1 MTSYKRRYKSSRQ
14 KGAFFQRL
22 MLALFIGIIL
32 GSAVVLIAY
41 QKFAS
46 DLPAISK
53 LAEYKPLKVSK
64 VYDRRGEL
72 IGEFFLERRIPVAH
86 EDIPSLLRNAFI
98 AIEDQRYFRHKGVD
112 YKGIARAFYH
122 NLRAGEIVEGA
133 STITM
138 QVARSFFLNREKT
151 FGRKIKETILAYRI
165 ERDLTKQEIL
175 SLYLNQIYLGHGA
188 YGVGAAAE
196 EYFGKKVDKLTL
208 GEIAV
213 LAAIPKEPA
222 KYDPLK
228 NPDESVRR
236 RNLVIDKM
244 LEQGMISP
252 EEAASAKAE
261 KLNLVHRANP
271 TRQVAPYFTEYVRQ
285 YLMKQYGY
293 DAVYTE
299 GLKVFTTLNS
309 DWNISA
315 TDALKWGIKRVDRSL
330 GWRGAFRH
338 LEGEEYQKYI
348 EANQNKFSRLPAEGE
363 AIEAIVTS
371 VPNSSNTYAMV
382 QIGKFSARVPM
393 SEKKFL
399 KTLNEVPYKNA
410 KIGERPRPYL
420 EAGDIVEVKITGTDK
435 DGIPLVSLSPTP
447 LVQGALLCMDPY
459 TGEILAMVGGYDFDK
474 SEFNR
479 AVQAKRQPGSAFK
492 PIVYTSAIDEGYY
505 PASIINDAPVI
516 LDGRAGSWRPTNYD
530 KKFSGPQTLAFAL
543 QRSVNT
549 ISIKLAMEIG
559 VGNIIK
565 YARLM
570 GIESELPPDLSIALG
585 TASLSMLELAR
596 AYAVLANGGYLV
608 EPIFVLRVYDSE
620 GRMLEDRT
628 PKIKGFSEPPQ
639 DAEKYLRWLRSAG
652 PPFWGPEGLAFR
664 KMVCEARGR
673 KVLDSK
679 TAYVM
684 ISLMKNVVQAGTG
697 TAARLTGVEV
707 AGKTGT
713 TNDYKDAWFIG
724 FTTQALTAVWIGY
737 DDGRISLRNP
747 SGGLG
752 ATGGELAAPIW
763 GRFMLKALS
772 RHAIPT
778 FPVPDG
784 ITMYSFDLITGTFPG
799 PDSQQIGTAAFIGD
813 THPAPYEPPP
823 MGGQDFMSQDL
834 EPQISPDEERTE
846 PPF

>member
-1 MTSYKRRYKSSRQ
+1 MSNYKSRNKSRRP
-14 KGAFFQRL
+14 KGFFFQRV
-22 MLALFIGIIL
+22 MLFVFIGLIV
-32 GSAVVLIAY
+32 GGAVVLLAY
-41 QKFAS
+41 YKFAS
-46 DLPAISK
+46 DLPSISK
-53 LAEYKPLKVSK
+53 LAEYKPLKVTK
-64 VYDRRGEL
+64 VYDRNGKL
-72 IGEFFLERRIPVAH
+72 IGEFFIERRIPIAH
-86 EDIPSLLRNAFI
+86 EDIPPLLRNAFI

-208 GEIAV
+208 GEMAI
-213 LAAIPKEPA
+213 LAAIPKAPA
-222 KYDPLK
+222 KYDPFN
-228 NPDESVRR
+228 NPEEAIKR

-252 EEAASAKAE
+252 EEATNAKAE
-261 KLNLVHRANP
+261 KLNLVERPNP
-271 TRQVAPYFTEYVRQ
+271 TREVAPYFTEYVRQ

-293 DAVYTE
+293 NAVYTE

-309 DWNISA
+309 DWNIYA
-315 TDALKWGIKRVDRSL
+315 NEALRSGVKRIDRSM
-330 GWRGAFRH
+330 GWRGPERH
-338 LEGEEYQKYI
+338 LEGDEFQKYL
-348 EANQNKFSRLPAEGE
+348 EANQNKYSRFPGEGDTV
-363 AIEAIVTS
+363 EAIVTS
-371 VPNSSNTYAMV
+371 VPNSGNSYAIV

-399 KTLNEVPYKNA
+399 SALNEAPYKEA
-410 KIGERPRPYL
+410 KIGVKPRPYL
-420 EAGDIVEVKITGTDK
+420 AVGDIVEVKVSGVDK
-435 DGIPLVSLSPTP
+435 DGVPLVTLSPTP
-447 LVQGALLCMDPY
+447 LVQGALLSMDPY

-479 AVQAKRQPGSAFK
+479 AIQAKRQPGSAFK
-492 PIVYTSAIDEGYY
+492 PIVYTAAIDTGYH

-516 LDGRAGSWRPTNYD
+516 LEGRAGSWRPTNYD
-530 KKFSGPQTLAFAL
+530 KKFSGPQTLAYAL

-559 VGNIIK
+559 IGTIIK

-570 GIESELPPDLSIALG
+570 GIESDIPPDLSIALG
-585 TASLSMLELAR
+585 TASIGILELAR
-596 AYAVLANGGYLV
+596 AYAVIANGGYLV
-608 EPIFVLRVYDSE
+608 EPIFVFRVYDSE
-620 GRMLEDRT
+620 GRILEDRT
-628 PKIKGFSEPPQ
+628 PKIRGFSEPPQ
-639 DAEKYLRWLRSAG
+639 EADKYLRWLRSG
-652 PPFWGPEGLAFR
+652 GLPFWGPDGLAFR
-664 KMVCEARGR
+664 KMICEARGR

-684 ISLMKNVVQAGTG
+684 VSLMKNVVQAGTG

-724 FTTQALTAVWIGY
+724 FTTQALTAVWVGY

-747 SGGLG
+747 RIG

-763 GRFMLKALS
+763 GRFMLKALGG
-772 RHAIPT
+772 HAIPT
-778 FPVPDG
+778 FPVPEG
-784 ITMYSFDLITGTFPG
+784 ITLYSFDLVTGTFPG
-799 PDSQQIGTAAFIGD
+799 PDSQTVGTAAFMGD
-813 THPAPYEPPP
+813 THPAPYTPPP
-823 MGGQDFMSQDL
+823 MEGQDFLSQDL
-834 EPQISPDEERTE
+834 QPQAPPDENNEE
-846 PPF
+846 PPH